1 MGFHC
6 NTNGEATRW
15 IGSSSIQENQCFESW
30 NSEKEEYQRHRTLQ
44 RGCFQHSAFESND
57 SLSKS
62 AQYLRSS
69 RLLVWRVC
77 FEAWW
82 NFRKAHEDRKFANTE
97 WRETARSKFF
107 GANSKERWARICKW
121 IARVHSD
128 LWDTG
133 ERNLIHKNLWEC
145 DIIPQSFC
153 WNVIQNCC
161 WCRLMVIEIEL
172 RHAEFSR
179 PVADSNSRICAAI
192 PERTVVGPVLQV
204 HIIKFFGTYE
214 IESQVP
220 STTTKERNSWE
231 EPLRGWVTSARFR
244 THSHE

>member
-44 RGCFQHSAFESND
+44 RGCFQHSALISND

-107 GANSKERWARICKW
+107 GANSKERWARIWKW
-121 IARVHSD
+121 IARVHSE
-128 LWDTG
+128 LWDIG
-133 ERNLIHKNLWEC
+133 ERNLIYKNLWEC

-161 WCRLMVIEIEL
+161 WCRWWLL
-172 RHAEFSR
+172 R
-179 PVADSNSRICAAI
+179 SNSGMQSSHALLRTRI
-192 PERTVVGPVLQV
+192 PESVLPFQN
-204 HIIKFFGTYE
+204 E
-214 IESQVP
+214 Q
-220 STTTKERNSWE
+220 
-231 EPLRGWVTSARFR
+231 
-244 THSHE
+244 